1 LIPFPA
7 SRLLSL
13 ALVPVLCAGVR
24 GDFMSEEMISASD
37 ELEYV
42 RDLMADLELSPSD
55 SLQSLIDAL
64 EAETEDEDE
73 E

>member
-1 LIPFPA
+1 
-7 SRLLSL
+7 
-13 ALVPVLCAGVR
+13 
-24 GDFMSEEMISASD
+24 MSEETISASD

-55 SLQSLIDAL
+55 SLQSLIEAL
-64 EAETEDEDE
+64 EAEAEDEDE

>member
-1 LIPFPA
+1 
-7 SRLLSL
+7 
-13 ALVPVLCAGVR
+13 
-24 GDFMSEEMISASD
+24 MSEETINASD

-64 EAETEDEDE
+64 EAEAEDDDE

>member
-1 LIPFPA
+1 
-7 SRLLSL
+7 
-13 ALVPVLCAGVR
+13 
-24 GDFMSEEMISASD
+24 MSEEMISAND

-42 RDLMADLELSPSD
+42 RDLMSDLELSPTD

-64 EAETEDEDE
+64 EAEAEDEDE